1 MCRQLLQV
9 LDSGISLRQ
18 GKLNPSATM
27 RIPEMNSS
35 LSLSAAV
42 TKIPRFG
49 MAGLLIAFAGIAL
62 LGVSRSAYAGTLVCP
77 TCIYVDTYST
87 GNTYYAYENSGIQME
102 TATISMAPFQAQF
115 SHTQD
120 YIIINAITPVGFASV
135 NGDLDDLATSL
146 QYISG
151 TATLGSATVA
161 GTHLSKTGSDTV
173 TLSWLP
179 VDLSGINDGDSGL
192 WLGTFEVDFTF
203 YGYPTGNPYTGGGS
217 LNPPTAY
224 PEMYEDVT
232 FDAQVND
239 TPEPGSLFLLSSGLL
254 GLAGV
259 VRRKLRRS

>member
-1 MCRQLLQV
+1 
-9 LDSGISLRQ
+9 
-18 GKLNPSATM
+18 
-27 RIPEMNSS
+27 MNSS

-203 YGYPTGNPYTGGGS
+203 YGYPSGYPGPFG
-217 LNPPTAY
+217 AY
-224 PEMYEDVT
+224 PEMYEYVT

-239 TPEPGSLFLLSSGLL
+239 APEPSSLLLFGSGLV
-254 GLAGV
+254 GLAGML
-259 VRRKLRRS
+259 RRKLGRG